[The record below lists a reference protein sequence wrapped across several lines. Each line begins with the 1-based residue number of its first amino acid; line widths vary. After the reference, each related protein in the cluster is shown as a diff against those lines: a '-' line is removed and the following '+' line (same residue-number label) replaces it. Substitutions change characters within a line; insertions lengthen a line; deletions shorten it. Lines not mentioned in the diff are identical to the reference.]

1 MLRFFRQIRQ
11 RLLTNNKFSKYL
23 LYAIGEILLV
33 VIGILI
39 ALQVNIWNENRKE
52 KLFEQKMLRE
62 LDASIKNNI
71 QYLDRAIDENK
82 KARQSSQLILN
93 YLESSLPYHDSLDV
107 HFSRALFW
115 FHPSLTNDAYE
126 SLKSYGLHLIS
137 NDSIRKTLGDI
148 YEWTF
153 LERFSGRQEEYFYG
167 TVAPL
172 LVGWFNS
179 YEFSGSMKPLDYE
192 KLRESSAYKHI
203 LKTMIS
209 NRTEQINLHEL
220 GRESRLNLTR
230 MIEEEL
236 DYWSK

>member
-1 MLRFFRQIRQ
+1 MLKLFRRFRK

-23 LYAIGEILLV
+23 LYAVGEVILV
-33 VIGILI
+33 VLGILV
-39 ALQVNIWNENRKE
+39 ALQVNNWNEDRKE
-52 KLFEQKMLRE
+52 RRFEQKMLWE
-62 LDASIKNNI
+62 LHTSIQNNI

-82 KARQSSQLILN
+82 KARQSSQLILS
-93 YLESSLPYHDSLDV
+93 YLESSQTYHDSLDF
-107 HFSRALFW
+107 HFSKALFW

-137 NDSIRKTLGDI
+137 NDSIRKKLGDI

-153 LERFSGRQEEYFYG
+153 LERFSDRQEEYFNG

-172 LVGWFNS
+172 LVNWFDS
-179 YEFSGSMKPLDYE
+179 YKFSGSMKPLDYE
-192 KLRESSAYKHI
+192 QLRESPAYKHI
-203 LKTMIS
+203 LRTMIS

-220 GRESRLNLTR
+220 GRQSRLTLTR

-236 DYWSK
+236 DSME